1 MEQLKRITELQD
13 QINDL
18 KKIDES
24 LSIQIDAIEQSRD
37 EALVRHYKQMFAGAL
52 MEGDEVQKG
61 YDGFYIKRK
70 DDGNDGRYNK
80 EIIGVTF
87 GSERWDDKEVNKI
100 ETNFYSTSE
109 NGDFELKRMITLGR
123 VAMIILDFKD
133 DIIAGYNQLKED
145 FRPHLLI
152 EHTKLGANST
162 AIEECERGIDAI
174 RRNEIQSLLDGEGVM
189 FSISEQSR
197 RNPKLEIRYN
207 QELRDIVNLKIVSKT
222 ASGLSAKILVTRL
235 QTVWHPDADKSV
247 VEEVVDTFDKVRV
260 TNIESFVF
268 NNTEL
273 IKNTILD

>member
-24 LSIQIDAIEQSRD
+24 LKIQMDAIKQSKD

-70 DDGNDGRYNK
+70 DDGYNK

-133 DIIAGYNQLKED
+133 DIIAGYNQIKED
-145 FRPHLLI
+145 FRPHLLM
-152 EHTKLGANST
+152 EHTKLGASST
-162 AIEECERGIDAI
+162 AIQECERGIDAI

-189 FSISEQSR
+189 FSMSEQSH
-197 RNPKLEIRYN
+197 RNPRLEIRYN
-207 QELRDIVNLKIVSKT
+207 HDIRDIVNLKILSKT
-222 ASGLSAKILVTRL
+222 ASGLSAKIEVTRL

>member
-1 MEQLKRITELQD
+1 MKQLERITELQD

-24 LSIQIDAIEQSRD
+24 LKIQMDAIKQSKD

-70 DDGNDGRYNK
+70 DDGYNK

-109 NGDFELKRMITLGR
+109 NGAFELKRMITLGR

-133 DIIAGYNQLKED
+133 DIIAGYNQIKED
-145 FRPHLLI
+145 FRPHLLM

-162 AIEECERGIDAI
+162 AIEECEREINAI

-189 FSISEQSR
+189 FSITEQSR
-197 RNPKLEIRYN
+197 RNPRLEIRYN
-207 QELRDIVNLKIVSKT
+207 HEIRDIVNLKIVSKT
-222 ASGLSAKILVTRL
+222 ASGLSAKIEVTRL